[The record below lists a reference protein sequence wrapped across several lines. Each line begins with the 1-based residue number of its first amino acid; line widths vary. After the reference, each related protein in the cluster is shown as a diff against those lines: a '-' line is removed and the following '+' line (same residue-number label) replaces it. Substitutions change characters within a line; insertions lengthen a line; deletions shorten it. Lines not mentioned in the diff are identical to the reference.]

1 MAVQF
6 ACWSKRYGDTTG
18 LSGGIIGIGGM
29 CMGGRCINNHF
40 CGTQVREKRFP
51 VSVIFFPQV
60 LIVKFHFYLKLVFP
74 LALLLE

>member
-40 CGTQVREKRFP
+40 CGTQVRE
-51 VSVIFFPQV
+51 
-60 LIVKFHFYLKLVFP
+60 
-74 LALLLE
+74 